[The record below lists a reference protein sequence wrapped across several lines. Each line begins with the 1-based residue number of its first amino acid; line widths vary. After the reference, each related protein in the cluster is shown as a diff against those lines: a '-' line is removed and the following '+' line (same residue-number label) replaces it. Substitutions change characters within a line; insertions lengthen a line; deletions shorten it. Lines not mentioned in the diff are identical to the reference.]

1 MVFGCSIRRGYEV
14 YKQVCSACHSMKYLA
29 YRNLIGVSHTEDE
42 AKEEAA
48 GIQVCM
54 NHLAINFPIYFTV
67 NSVLGY

>member
-1 MVFGCSIRRGYEV
+1 
-14 YKQVCSACHSMKYLA
+14 MKYLA